1 MPLEDNAKRRFIAK
15 KYLGRFLLLCRVC
28 RHEGVFAIKS
38 LIQDL
43 YHTNKILFFQQN
55 SQLSQNNG
63 LGHGTTTI
71 FLSYSHTGS
80 TSKKLAFLADA
91 SAKAKTHRAVS
102 GRSNLCNF
110 FYMYKYIFK
119 SLKQIILKE
128 EQNGRRKNTF
138 NGYPCKISQNILHI
152 LLIKNIL
159 RFFYF
164 EKKKR

>member
-1 MPLEDNAKRRFIAK
+1 MISLIKYDFAFPCETSPSDILEVLLVVGLKINQMPLEDNAKRRFIAK

-91 SAKAKTHRAVS
+91 SSKAKTPRAVS
-102 GRSNLCNF
+102 GRSNLCNV
-110 FYMYKYIFK
+110 
-119 SLKQIILKE
+119 
-128 EQNGRRKNTF
+128 
-138 NGYPCKISQNILHI
+138 
-152 LLIKNIL
+152 
-159 RFFYF
+159 
-164 EKKKR
+164 